1 MEVISSELFVLKDK
15 IINKSIEI
23 SEEKEEIKRQKKI
36 IEQMEVYE
44 EFRKRIMK
52 IMDYAKNYQIIY
64 RNKHEEVLIMEEKLK
79 KIKEETEEYTI
90 IKEKY
95 EEIKRE
101 KTKMEKEG
109 EDIERFLLE
118 IANI

>member
-1 MEVISSELFVLKDK
+1 MQVISSELFVLKDK

-23 SEEKEEIKRQKKI
+23 SEEKEEIMRQKKI

-44 EFRKRIMK
+44 EFKQRIMK
-52 IMDYAKNYQIIY
+52 IIDYAKNYQIIY
-64 RNKHEEVLIMEEKLK
+64 RNKHEEVLFLENKLK
-79 KIKEETEEYTI
+79 DIIEDIEEYNR

-101 KTKMEKEG
+101 KIIMEKEG
-109 EDIERFLLE
+109 EEIESFLLE
-118 IANI
+118 IAKI